1 MTADDEEK
9 KGWRVPEWVREMG
22 FKILPWAMMAVIG
35 ASASL
40 YTDNI
45 GNKRDIARETWRND
59 QQDARHNRFEAKQD
73 RIEENLVRLRDQ
85 QDEFE
90 TEVLRR
96 LDALL
101 EKRGRRER

>member
-1 MTADDEEK
+1 MLDQDAEK
-9 KGWRVPEWVREMG
+9 KTFRMPTWVRDFGM
-22 FKILPWAMMAVIG
+22 KMLPWAMMAVIG

-45 GNKRDIARETWRND
+45 GNKRDIAREIWRND

-73 RIEENLVRLRDQ
+73 RIEHNISKLHDQ

-90 TEVLRR
+90 AKVLDR

-101 EKRGRRER
+101 EKRGRK

>member
-1 MTADDEEK
+1 MAEPDEEK
-9 KGWRVPEWVREMG
+9 KPFLLPTWVRDLGM
-22 FKILPWAMMAVIG
+22 KLLPWAMMAVIG
-35 ASASL
+35 ASATV

-59 QQDARHNRFEAKQD
+59 QQDSRHNRFEAKQD
-73 RIEENLVRLRDQ
+73 RIEENISKLHEQ

-90 TEVLRR
+90 TKVLSR

-101 EKRGRRER
+101 EKRRRER

>member
-1 MTADDEEK
+1 MAEFHTDK
-9 KGWRVPEWVREMG
+9 KTFQIPEWLSDLGM
-22 FKILPWAMMAVIG
+22 KILPWAMMAVIG

-45 GNKRDIARETWRND
+45 GNKRDIAREIWRND

-73 RIEENLVRLRDQ
+73 RIEHNISKLHDQ

-90 TEVLRR
+90 AKVLDR

-101 EKRGRRER
+101 EKRGRK